1 MEIWQ
6 IWLAIALALVIIEII
21 SVGFAA
27 LCLAIGAVGAAVA
40 SCFTDSLVW
49 QITVFA
55 VFTLISFIYVR
66 PFMLKFLSRK
76 KDSPKSLSR
85 KKDSPKSGVEAL
97 IGRTAIVEEDIVP
110 ETNSGRVA
118 IDGDRW
124 KAVSEDGNNIMKG
137 EKVVVLKVDSII
149 LTVRKA

>member
-21 SVGFAA
+21 TVGFAA
-27 LCLAIGAVGAAVA
+27 LCLAIGAIGAAIA

-55 VFTLISFIYVR
+55 IFTLLSFIYVR

-76 KDSPKSLSR
+76 KDVR
-85 KKDSPKSGVEAL
+85 RSGVEAL
-97 IGRTAIVEEDIVP
+97 IGRTAMVVEDIVSDI
-110 ETNSGRVA
+110 NSGVVA

-124 KAVSEDGNNIMKG
+124 KAISNDGNRIATG
-137 EKVVVLKVDSII
+137 EKVEVLKVDSII
-149 LTVRKA
+149 LTVKKI

>member
-21 SVGFAA
+21 TVGFAA

-55 VFTLISFIYVR
+55 VFTLISFIYV
-66 PFMLKFLSRK
+66 FMLKF
-76 KDSPKSLSR
+76 LSR

-97 IGRTAIVEEDIVP
+97 IGRTAIVEEDIVA